1 MYGTTQNGFLYR
13 TDDGGASLGTINNPI
28 GGMNPGNWVTP
39 FEQHPILSNTIYV
52 GYALVYRS
60 SDKGVTW
67 NAVSQNFG
75 AKLDHL
81 KISSSNPQTMY
92 AAEGGNL
99 YKTTDGGATNWTAT
113 TAPGGSINGIAIH
126 PTDPN
131 KVAVTTTDVNRVM
144 VSIDGGAT
152 WANYKKNLPNFSATA
167 IVWDD
172 NGADALYV
180 GMNYGIF
187 YIDSN
192 ITNWLPYSNNI
203 PNVRINELEI
213 NNLQDKIYAGSYG
226 RGLWSSDVQDSNLGV
241 NSVFASDNVQVYP
254 NPATTEIN
262 VSLISPSEI
271 DIRVFDLSGKLLV
284 YEANKIVENTYSV
297 DVSLLTSGI
306 YFLRIN
312 SENGEVTKK
321 FIKN

>member
-1 MYGTTQNGFLYR
+1 
-13 TDDGGASLGTINNPI
+13 
-28 GGMNPGNWVTP
+28 
-39 FEQHPILSNTIYV
+39 
-52 GYALVYRS
+52 
-60 SDKGVTW
+60 
-67 NAVSQNFG
+67 
-75 AKLDHL
+75 
-81 KISSSNPQTMY
+81 MY
-92 AAEGGNL
+92 ASQGATL
-99 YKTTDGGATNWTAT
+99 YKITDGGATNWAT
-113 TAPGGSINGIAIH
+113 ITAPGGSINSIAIH
-126 PTDPN
+126 PTNPN
-131 KVAVTTTDVNRVM
+131 KVAITTADANRVM

-152 WANYKKNLPNFSATA
+152 WVNYKKNFPDFSALA

-187 YIDSN
+187 YIDNN

-213 NNLQDKIYAGSYG
+213 NNLQDKIYAGSWG
-226 RGLWSSDVQDSNLGV
+226 RGLWSSDVQDSNLGLT
-241 NSVFASDNVQVYP
+241 SVFSVYNVQVYP
-254 NPATTEIN
+254 NPATAEIT

-271 DIRVFDLSGKLLV
+271 DIRIFDLSGKLLI
-284 YEANKIVENTYSV
+284 YEADKVVESTHSL
-297 DVSLLTSGI
+297 DVSLLRSGI